1 MARLPTAPVTIQLE
15 NYMKNY
21 NLGRKA
27 FAAFL
32 TIGALA
38 FAAPTPSLAS
48 DHDDGIS
55 RMKTRNRNLTDLY
68 VFREDN
74 QTGNSADKGNLV
86 VIMNSDPRAPAGSQ
100 EYFDPA
106 ATYDFHFS
114 RIGSAD
120 KNTRP
125 TGSDDMTLEFTFSA
139 PDSSGHQT
147 VKTALFTRAG
157 LNGAQ
162 LAASDVLV
170 PENRFPIT
178 TTLAE
183 SKANQLTFNKFRAKD
198 GSSIQVFAGL
208 REDPFF
214 FDVDQ
219 FLKVRA
225 GALGKG
231 PKVGFR
237 KAASAVDFTIGFNVN
252 TIVAQIPLSFLSG
265 GGDSPIFD
273 VWETISVD
281 GKQVERLAR
290 PAINEGLIETN
301 SFLNAFNM
309 IPPSMD
315 LSSAAAPVL
324 AEAAKSLTAF
334 DMLDGKIDLPVATT
348 VGAFLPDV
356 MRIDTRVDIPV
367 GKTAYNADTSG
378 SLGMLTCGRKL
389 QDDVMDITLSLLVAG
404 DPTGKTVSDGVSY
417 EGTRGNRHQGHKML
431 WGQGRSMGG
440 ARFPFLA
447 VPN

>member
-1 MARLPTAPVTIQLE
+1 
-15 NYMKNY
+15 MKNAITS
-21 NLGRKA
+21 RKA
-27 FAAFL
+27 VAAFL
-32 TIGALA
+32 TVGALA
-38 FAAPTPSLAS
+38 LAVPSLSFAS

-74 QTGNSADKGNLV
+74 QTGNTADKGNLI
-86 VIMNSDPRAPAGSQ
+86 VIMNSDPRAPGGRQ

-106 ATYDFHFS
+106 STYDFHFS
-114 RIGSAD
+114 KISSAD

-125 TGSDDMTLEFTFSA
+125 VGSDDMDLQFKFAA
-139 PDSSGHQT
+139 PDSTGHQKVT
-147 VKTALFTRAG
+147 TTLFKRAA
-157 LNGAQ
+157 NAAAQ
-162 LAASDVLV
+162 PAGDVLT
-170 PENRFPIT
+170 PENQFPIT

-183 SKANQLTFNKFRAKD
+183 SKANEPTFNRFRAAD
-198 GSSIQVFAGL
+198 GSVLSVFAGL

-219 FLKVRA
+219 FMKVRA

-237 KAASAVDFTIGFNVN
+237 KANAAVDFTVGFNVN
-252 TIVAQIPLSFLSG
+252 TIVVRIPLTFLSAG
-265 GGDSPIFD
+265 ADSPIFD
-273 VWETISVD
+273 VWETVSVD

-315 LSSAAAPVL
+315 LSPAAAPVL

-378 SLGMLTCGRKL
+378 SLGMLTGGRKL

-404 DPTGKTVSDGVSY
+404 DPTGKAVSDGVSY
-417 EGTRGNRHQGHKML
+417 EGTRGNRHQGHHML
-431 WGQGRSMGG
+431 SGQGRSMGV
-440 ARFPFLA
+440 AKFPFLA
-447 VPN
+447 MPN